1 MEVDDIID
9 VVNIESPEK
18 EVDDIIDVVNIE
30 SAEQEKNNNK
40 TGSLCG
46 NDENQN
52 LTDGQPFIDRLGN
65 KWNYLGTGAFVER
78 HYPLLGLK
86 MCTET
91 KRWAVLF
98 CSQRFDLK
106 CPYQMLLV
114 KNKGLIYQRF
124 EHSHQVT
131 KTPEQLLKGKTPS
144 PKKDGE
150 DGRLSHEMELSG
162 WKLVA
167 EGVYDEEKL
176 QENLT
181 QHFAV
186 KYRPHDELIWYF
198 KCRYTRCSYKIRWFK
213 RLGEIWSL
221 GLHSKLHGGGGI
233 CKRKR
238 RRLRL

>member
-1 MEVDDIID
+1 M
-9 VVNIESPEK
+9 

-30 SAEQEKNNNK
+30 SAEQDDIIDVVNIETGEQEKDK
-40 TGSLCG
+40 TGSLSG
-46 NDENQN
+46 TEENQN

-98 CSQRFDLK
+98 CSQRFDMK

-221 GLHSKLHGGGGI
+221 GLHSKLHGSGS